1 MALTL
6 ATADSALKED
16 YQPVVREQINNAILL
31 LQQVEKNT
39 RDIEGRRAVLSLH
52 VQRSSGVGARGEGA
66 ALPQA
71 ANQGYAEER
80 VPMKFNYGRIQLSG
94 PVIRAMKSDR
104 GSFVRAVQSETA
116 GLTND
121 LKRDVNRQLFGTSD
135 GSIALVAA
143 NAAVNIIVLQ
153 ATTTV
158 SQLRQLE
165 VGMVVDIG
173 SLANPTLDAT
183 ARVITAVNFAT
194 PSITISGAA
203 VTTTNG
209 DSVFRSG
216 AGGNAPQLELTG
228 LRTIVAATGTLFNVS
243 QTTFPTWAST
253 VDSNGGTLRS
263 VSENLFAKN
272 MHNTFIAGGVD
283 IDLWLTS
290 DGVFRAYSNL
300 LTSLKRFPQTLDLKG
315 GFKGLDMSAGG
326 YGGGVGVALAWDRD
340 CPNNTAFG
348 LSTPHLYEYQMS
360 DWEWMQE
367 DGAVLSRVPGF
378 DLYEANLF
386 KYHELTTDKRNA
398 HCKISDLTE
407 A

>member
-52 VQRSSGVGARGEGA
+52 VARSSGVGARAEGGSLPVA
-66 ALPQA
+66 AS
-71 ANQGYAEER
+71 QGYAEER

-121 LKRDVNRQLFGTSD
+121 LKRDVNRQLFGGVS
-135 GSIALVAA
+135 GVNGAIALCTTTSGSTTI
-143 NAAVNIIVLQ
+143 NL
-153 ATTTV
+153 ATTTTV
-158 SQLRQLE
+158 VQLRQLE

-173 SLANPTLDAT
+173 TAANPTLEAA
-183 ARVITAVNFAT
+183 ARTITAVSVANKT
-194 PSITISGAA
+194 ITISGAA
-203 VTTTNG
+203 VTTAGT
-209 DSVFRSG
+209 DYVFRSG
-216 AGGNAPQLELTG
+216 SAGNEVTG
-228 LRTIVAATGTLFNVS
+228 LSSIIASSGTLFNVDPN
-243 QTTFPTWAST
+243 TYPMWVST
-253 VDSNGGTLRS
+253 VDSNSGTNRS

-340 CPNNTAFG
+340 CQANTAYG
-348 LSTPHLYEYQMS
+348 LSTPHLFEYQMS

-398 HCKISDLTE
+398 HCKIADLTE